1 MTESINWPEVHQR
14 ILALQQRDSKS
25 YTKAGYV
32 MVVLA
37 VVMLFI
43 FPLGSLVILA
53 LAIYLFYNAHVNRKN
68 LFAFIINGVVQ
79 KKECYYYPPREPD
92 ASEPQTPEPSVFLL
106 YADNL
111 KVFQTNPTSLIS
123 TTLKWSSQIKVNSLI
138 YGYYKTGDT
147 AVFIMSPVK
156 DLIGYVYQNQVTLL
170 TAKVGGRE
178 YSLTIPQTID
188 LRDAILFQ
196 EP

>member
-1 MTESINWPEVHQR
+1 MTESINWPDVHKR

-37 VVMLFI
+37 IVMIFI
-43 FPLGSLVILA
+43 FPFGSLIILA
-53 LAIYLFYNAHVNRKN
+53 LAIYLFYNARVNRKN
-68 LFAFIINGVVQ
+68 HFAFIINGVVQ
-79 KKECYYYPPREPD
+79 KRECYYYRPREPD
-92 ASEPQTPEPSVFLL
+92 TSEAQTPEPSVFLL
-106 YADNL
+106 YVDNL
-111 KVFQTNPTSLIS
+111 KVSQTNPTSL
-123 TTLKWSSQIKVNSLI
+123 TTTHLKWSSRIKVNSLI
-138 YGYYKTGDT
+138 YGHHKIGDT

-156 DLIGYVYQNQVTLL
+156 DLIGYVHQNQVTLL

-196 EP
+196 ES